1 MLDTNIVSHLIKGHT
16 EVIKNLVSKPISSIC
31 ISSITEAE
39 LLFGLAKRPDMKKLH
54 QIVHEFLLRT
64 EVLSWDSQTA
74 QIYGKIRAKL
84 ESTGKI
90 IGCLDLLIASHALS
104 ENATLITNDKAI
116 TQIDNLNIQ
125 DWTISNF

>member
-1 MLDTNIVSHLIKGHT
+1 
-16 EVIKNLVSKPISSIC
+16 
-31 ISSITEAE
+31 
-39 LLFGLAKRPDMKKLH
+39 
-54 QIVHEFLLRT
+54 
-64 EVLSWDSQTA
+64 
-74 QIYGKIRAKL
+74 KIRAKL

-125 DWTISNF
+125 DWTVSNF